1 MLFVDSGV
9 NKVCC
14 CCNVMV
20 LYLRMIINLKN
31 IYTNIFPKF
40 MVRSL
45 VFFLGGGGRG
55 GGNSNK
61 TIHPACVIRKYNSG
75 EHAQPKFSCCSVY
88 KYCY

>member
-45 VFFLGGGGRG
+45 VFFLGGGGAG
-55 GGNSNK
+55 GGEFKQNHS
-61 TIHPACVIRKYNSG
+61 S
-75 EHAQPKFSCCSVY
+75 SL
-88 KYCY
+88 CYTEVQFW